1 MKELLLNVRPVTEGV
16 MSVLEERGLLRRFS
30 PDQRALRAPEGEV
43 VVDRVYTTDPR
54 FGAHMLICVGFN
66 RSAVSLAVHSDKEDF
81 LLVNEGREQK
91 PLILVISLV
100 PDQELRRL
108 VSTGRLTASDIWAI
122 ELKFNDPRL
131 SFFTMNGFTPH
142 CEWTV
147 PGPGPA
153 AVFYVT
159 EPAGLDMQPVDL
171 GDYTIRV
178 LYPPPEGTSSG
189 GALGVPPGQKIAM
202 RSKL

>member
-1 MKELLLNVRPVTEGV
+1 MRELTLHVRPVTEEA
-16 MSVLEERGLLRRFS
+16 MSLLEERGLLRRLLPQAS
-30 PDQRALRAPEGEV
+30 VLQAPEGSAA
-43 VVDRVYTTDPR
+43 VDRVYSAEPR

-66 RSAVSLAVHSDKEDF
+66 RSTVALAIHSDREEF
-81 LLVNEGREQK
+81 LLINEGRRQK

-100 PDQELRRL
+100 PEQELRRL
-108 VSTGRLTASDIWAI
+108 VSTCRLTADELWAL

-153 AVFYVT
+153 SVFYVT
-159 EPAGLDMQPVDL
+159 EPADLDMHLIDM
-171 GDYTIRV
+171 GDYTLRIA
-178 LYPPPEGTSSG
+178 YPPPESQG
-189 GALGVPPGQKIAM
+189 GQEG
-202 RSKL
+202 